1 VNDQLLARI
10 AAEGATALILT
21 DADERVVWVNDAF
34 VASSGYT
41 LDEMRGRRPAEMLQ
55 GPGTDPAVR
64 ARMAA
69 AIRAGEPITDDIL
82 NYRKDGSQ
90 VWISMSIRPLRDADG
105 RIVGFHASQAD
116 ITDRKRAE
124 LRLERARE
132 RLSDI
137 LEGTRAGTW
146 EWNVQTGE
154 TRHNER
160 WAEICGYTL
169 AELAPLSINTWAALA
184 HPDDLV
190 ASNRLLEAHFRGDS
204 AYYDCITRM
213 RHKNG
218 AWVWVHDRGKVTE
231 WTPDGL
237 PLWVAGTH
245 IDVTEMIQAAE
256 ALRGARDQA
265 QRYLDTV
272 QSVLVALDTAGRVTM
287 LNRAGC
293 ELLGVD
299 ADDVLGTEWF
309 SRFTPPAPGVSSPR
323 DSIAAL
329 LSGVADVD
337 RAAAFFEAELTAEDG
352 SRRLMRWHNALL
364 TDASGAIIGTLSSGE
379 DVTELRTLERQ
390 ANRRQ
395 RLEAIG
401 TLAGGIAHDLN
412 NALTPIVL
420 GTESLRDR
428 DEDAEQ
434 FIPVIEASARRATQM
449 VRQLLLFARGS
460 GGVHQAVD
468 VGDIAR
474 EVHQMASATFPKDI
488 TLSVRIADAL
498 PKVLGDATQLHQV
511 LLNLALNARDA
522 ITERGTISIDVATE
536 QVDETPTGHVSPTP
550 ESFGEYVVVTVAD
563 TGSGIPEDAIER
575 IFDPFYTTKR
585 PDAGTGLGLS
595 TVHGLVRGHHGFLS
609 VESQPS
615 RGATFRVYLPV
626 EGEASTRAAAATRRR
641 QFTQQPVVLYVDDEP
656 GVRGLADLLL
666 RRIGCTPLLAA
677 SAEEALALAAAYGE
691 RLAAVIADIAL
702 PGLDGLALARQ
713 LREDRRD
720 VPVLLV
726 AGTLTDP
733 QSRELASLPRTT
745 QVPKPFS
752 EDELFEALRAA
763 LPADDSARL
772 DHAERGD

>member
-1 VNDQLLARI
+1 MNSELLARV

-21 DADERVVWVNDAF
+21 DADERVLWVNDAF
-34 VASSGYT
+34 VASSGFT
-41 LDEMRGRRPAEMLQ
+41 LEEMRGRRPAEVLQ
-55 GPGTDPAVR
+55 GPNTDPAVR

-69 AIRAGEPITDDIL
+69 AIRAGEPITADVL

-90 VWISMSIRPLRDADG
+90 FWIAMQIRPMRDANG
-105 RIVGFHASQAD
+105 IITGFHASQID

-169 AELAPLSINTWAALA
+169 AELGPLSIDTWAALV
-184 HPDDLV
+184 HPDDIA
-190 ASNRLLEAHFRGDS
+190 ASNRLLDAHLRGDS
-204 AYYDCITRM
+204 AYYDCIARM

-218 AWVWVHDRGKVTE
+218 SWVWVHDRGRVTE
-231 WTPDGL
+231 RTPEGL

-245 IDVTEMIQAAE
+245 IDVTEMIQASE
-256 ALRGARDQA
+256 ALRIARDQA

-293 ELLGVD
+293 ELLGVE
-299 ADDVLGTEWF
+299 ADDVVGTEWF

-329 LSGVADVD
+329 LSGVGGEAE
-337 RAAAFFEAELTAEDG
+337 FFEAELVADDG
-352 SRRLMRWHNALL
+352 ARRLMRWHNALL
-364 TDASGAIIGTLSSGE
+364 TDASGVIIGTLSSGE

-420 GTESLRDR
+420 GAESLREG
-428 DEDAEQ
+428 DEEAEQ
-434 FIPVIEASARRATQM
+434 FIPIIEASARRATQM

-460 GGVHQAVD
+460 GGAHQAVD
-468 VGDIAR
+468 VGEIAR
-474 EVHQMASATFPKDI
+474 EVHQMAAATFPKEI
-488 TLSVRIADAL
+488 TLHVQIADSL

-522 ITERGTISIDVATE
+522 IAERGTITIDVATA
-536 QVDETPTGHVSPTP
+536 QVDETPVGHVSPTP
-550 ESFGEYVVVTVAD
+550 ESFGEYVVATVSD

-585 PDAGTGLGLS
+585 PDSGTGLGLS

-609 VESQPS
+609 VVSQPS

-626 EGEASTRAAAATRRR
+626 EGDPSTRVPATPRRR
-641 QFTQQPVVLYVDDEP
+641 QFTHQPVVLYVDDEP
-656 GVRGLADLLL
+656 GVRGLADVLL
-666 RRIGCTPLLAA
+666 RRIGCLPILGA
-677 SAEEALALAAAYGE
+677 SAAEALALAATYGE
-691 RLAAVIADIAL
+691 RLSAVITDVAL
-702 PGLDGLALARQ
+702 PGHDGIALARQ
-713 LREDRRD
+713 LRAEGRE
-720 VPVLLV
+720 VPILLV
-726 AGTLTDP
+726 SGELNEL
-733 QSRELASLPRTT
+733 QRREIALLDRATPLG
-745 QVPKPFS
+745 KPFT
-752 EDELFEALRAA
+752 EDQLFEALRNVM
-763 LPADDSARL
+763 PADDSARL
-772 DHAERGD
+772 DHAERR